1 MVEGKMITFVK
12 KWKID
17 ISTSDSE
24 PNKITFYVN
33 ENHYSNLLQ
42 MLSNFDFGMYVYRID
57 IIEIKHDVQQQT
69 GAYTN
74 IPVPLQTSRPLK

>member
-1 MVEGKMITFVK
+1 MSYVK

-17 ISTSDSE
+17 ISINDGE
-24 PNKITFYVN
+24 RDHMRDMTFYIN

-42 MLSNFDFGMYVYRID
+42 MLSNFDFGMHVYRID
-57 IIEIKHDVQQQT
+57 INEVKQDVQQQT
-69 GAYTN
+69 GAYAN